1 MPGASRSRRRGQA
14 GTGGSGRAPGRAL
27 AADRS
32 RGARRVGRP
41 SPGRPPLLT
50 IWRRLD
56 WEQRAAG
63 VGAVLL
69 IVSTIGPF
77 SFVEAAVVLV
87 AAAVLLLLERRA
99 EEREFHL
106 PFGDGAVT
114 AAAGVWCAVL
124 IAVRLFD
131 RPLGQGL
138 LALACAAV
146 LVAAG
151 ARQRAVRPKDDLPD
165 SEQPTEPLVDDRIW
179 LAREGEVQR
188 DDDRREH
195 DHPDADRDHRL

>member
-1 MPGASRSRRRGQA
+1 MPGASRSRGRAGGPGGGRRAA
-14 GTGGSGRAPGRAL
+14 GTGSPE
-27 AADRS
+27 DRPS
-32 RGARRVGRP
+32 GARRVGRP

-63 VGAVLL
+63 AGAVLL

-87 AAAVLLLLERRA
+87 AAAVLLLVERRA

-138 LALACAAV
+138 LALACAAI
-146 LVAAG
+146 LVGAG
-151 ARQRAVRPKDDLPD
+151 VRQRATREADDLPTD
-165 SEQPTEPLVDDRIW
+165 ERPTEPLVHDRIR
-179 LAREGEVQR
+179 LAGEGQVQR
-188 DDDRREH
+188 DDDRRQR
-195 DHPDADRDHRL
+195 DHADPDRDHRL

>member
-1 MPGASRSRRRGQA
+1 MPGASRSRGRRAEGAASVPGQ
-14 GTGGSGRAPGRAL
+14 SSPGEGP
-27 AADRS
+27 
-32 RGARRVGRP
+32 RGARRAGRP

-63 VGAVLL
+63 IGAVLL

-87 AAAVLLLLERRA
+87 AAAVLLLVERRA

-138 LALACAAV
+138 LALACAAI
-146 LVAAG
+146 LVGAG
-151 ARQRAVRPKDDLPD
+151 VRQKATRPDDDLPS
-165 SEQPTEPLVDDRIW
+165 SERPTEPLVDDRIR
-179 LAREGEVQR
+179 LAGEGEEQR
-188 DDDRREH
+188 HDDRRQR
-195 DHPDADRDHRL
+195 DHADADRDHRL

>member
-1 MPGASRSRRRGQA
+1 MPGANRSRGRRA
-14 GTGGSGRAPGRAL
+14 GGPEGRERGGGPS
-27 AADRS
+27 ADTP

-63 VGAVLL
+63 IGAVLL

-87 AAAVLLLLERRA
+87 ATAVLLLLERRA

-114 AAAGVWCAVL
+114 AAAGAWCAVL

-138 LALACAAV
+138 LALACAAI
-146 LVAAG
+146 LVGAG
-151 ARQRAVRPKDDLPD
+151 VRQRATRPADDLPD
-165 SEQPTEPLVDDRIW
+165 SERPTEPLVNDRIE
-179 LAREGEVQR
+179 LAGEGQVQR
-188 DDDRREH
+188 DDDRRQRNH
-195 DHPDADRDHRL
+195 ADADRDHRL